1 MVPRLSRY
9 ETNQIKCSTKCLKE
23 EGRNVLMDSEQR
35 GVLVTTGHQTLGRK
49 GPELQADRFYPP
61 TSRLALETPILEAPV
76 A

>member
-1 MVPRLSRY
+1 M
-9 ETNQIKCSTKCLKE
+9 
-23 EGRNVLMDSEQR
+23 LMDSEQR